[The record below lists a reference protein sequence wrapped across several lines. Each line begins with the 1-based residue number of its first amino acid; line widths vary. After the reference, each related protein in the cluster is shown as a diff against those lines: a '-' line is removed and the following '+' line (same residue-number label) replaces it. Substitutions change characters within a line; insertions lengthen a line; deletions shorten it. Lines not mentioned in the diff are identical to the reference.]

1 MLKIIVLAMGILLNA
16 RTERMT
22 VYEISSDLVTVEDAS
37 GELLSFYGDGFE
49 VGESVKVTITA
60 QNAIIWAE

>member
-1 MLKIIVLAMGILLNA
+1 MLKAIVLTLGILLNA

-22 VYEISSDLVTVEDAS
+22 VYEVSSDLVTVEDAS
-37 GELLSFYGDGFE
+37 GELLSFYGDGFA
-49 VGESVKVTITA
+49 VGETVRVTITA

>member
-37 GELLSFYGDGFE
+37 GELLSFYGDGFA
-49 VGESVKVTITA
+49 VGETVRVTITA
-60 QNAIIWAE
+60 QNEIIWAE